1 MADKYAKLRAAF
13 RAMLPAMPLPIFI
26 CEVVAVAGETC
37 TVKLEGGLEL
47 DGVRLRPSPVGAA
60 EKAISY
66 PKEGSNVLVGS
77 LTGSLEDLCVL
88 AVDTAEKLEY
98 SFGDLKVVID
108 GKTGKVKVANNSTS
122 AMQLFA
128 DLVAIIRGLKVNTPA
143 GPSAG
148 ILPDTEAALQKFE
161 TAFKTLFN

>member
-1 MADKYAKLRAAF
+1 MADKYANLRANV
-13 RAMLPAMPLPIFI
+13 RALLPAMPVPLFV
-26 CEVVAVAGETC
+26 CEVVAVKAETC

-47 DGVRLRPSPVGAA
+47 EDVRLRPTLAGAA
-60 EKAISY
+60 DKALSY

-88 AVDTAEKLEY
+88 AVDTAQKLEY

-108 GKTGKVKVANNSTS
+108 GKTGKVKVSNNSTS